1 MALMTYTEIT
11 LDCKSI
17 DWSSGRRKKNVEGEK
32 VVLII
37 SVIYQHAGKLKWEKL
52 LEMEIWLK
60 AKVHLWVSSS
70 PFPYCYL
77 TSKATF
83 LTAPAYAVLTGSICN
98 PIHGQD
104 ELLVPSWRRT
114 ALKYSHRRHGLCS
127 QMTPNR
133 CSPSPEG
140 HKAATSAGL
149 GCAAVSSLLP
159 VQVCIDQLESPVCA
173 QSLLIGDQ
181 WTPRGS
187 QH

>member
-77 TSKATF
+77 TLQSHPSDSSRLCCSHRLDLQPNPRAGWAACTLLKSDCFKIFTQETRAAFSNDSKLLLPKPWGAQSNQGWVVQ
-83 LTAPAYAVLTGSICN
+83 LW
-98 PIHGQD
+98 IHCFPPRSASVHWIA
-104 ELLVPSWRRT
+104 LFVPSP
-114 ALKYSHRRHGLCS
+114 CS
-127 QMTPNR
+127 LVT
-133 CSPSPEG
+133 
-140 HKAATSAGL
+140 
-149 GCAAVSSLLP
+149 
-159 VQVCIDQLESPVCA
+159 
-173 QSLLIGDQ
+173 Q